1 MLKTTPAGKLQT
13 SNSCWRKA
21 DKVVAT
27 IGLSLTIPLTLFC
40 SFFIPSAAG
49 TAITLLT
56 LGGAIMVCGAIGIL
70 GWEGWKDSKLVPSPE
85 RLEENQNIA

>member
-1 MLKTTPAGKLQT
+1 MLIPKLIHP
-13 SNSCWRKA
+13 
-21 DKVVAT
+21 VAT

-70 GWEGWKDSKLVPSPE
+70 GWEGWKDSKLMPSQE
-85 RLEENQNIA
+85 LSDGDQA